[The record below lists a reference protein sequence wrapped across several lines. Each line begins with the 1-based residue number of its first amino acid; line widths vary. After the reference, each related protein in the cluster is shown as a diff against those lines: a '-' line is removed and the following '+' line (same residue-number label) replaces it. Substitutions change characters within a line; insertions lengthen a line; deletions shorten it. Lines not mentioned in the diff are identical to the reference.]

1 MILGRKLSP
10 IALNRFKIL
19 KTQTLR
25 TKDMMKGGM
34 GNMMKQAQQMQANMQ
49 KAQAELANIDVEGVA
64 SNGLVKVTMA
74 CNNVVKR
81 VTLDDSVMDD
91 KETLEDL
98 LVIALKDAT
107 AKAEATSSARMANY
121 MPAGMKMPF

>member
-1 MILGRKLSP
+1 
-10 IALNRFKIL
+10 
-19 KTQTLR
+19 
-25 TKDMMKGGM
+25 MMKGGM
-34 GNMMKQAQQMQANMQ
+34 GNLMKQAQKMQANMA
-49 KAQAELANIDVEGVA
+49 KAQEELANIDVEGIA
-64 SNGLVKVTMA
+64 ANGLVKVQMS
-74 CNNVVKR
+74 CKNEVKR

-121 MPAGMKMPF
+121 MPAGMKLPF

>member
-1 MILGRKLSP
+1 
-10 IALNRFKIL
+10 
-19 KTQTLR
+19 
-25 TKDMMKGGM
+25 MMKGGM
-34 GNMMKQAQQMQANMQ
+34 ANMMKQAQQMQANMQ
-49 KAQAELANIDVEGVA
+49 KAQAELANVDVEGIA

-74 CNNVVKR
+74 CYNVVKR
-81 VTLDDSVMDD
+81 VAIDDSVMDD

-121 MPAGMKMPF
+121 MPAGMKLPF